1 MIKMMRKLTI
11 KTLIKEAELFCIE
24 QSRFQHKEL
33 FGVTDG
39 KAVGTLIE
47 QKFQKQLHEYGSS
60 QNLVRRSE
68 IRILRPTV
76 GRLGCL
82 WLGIV
87 LVPVALEAF
96 KAPRQGLT
104 KLKAVV

>member
-1 MIKMMRKLTI
+1 MRAFYAKSLR
-11 KTLIKEAELFCIE
+11 L
-24 QSRFQHKEL
+24 
-33 FGVTDG
+33 GVTM
-39 KAVGTLIE
+39 V
-47 QKFQKQLHEYGSS
+47 GSS

-76 GRLGCL
+76 GKLGCL

>member
-1 MIKMMRKLTI
+1 M
-11 KTLIKEAELFCIE
+11 
-24 QSRFQHKEL
+24 
-33 FGVTDG
+33 V
-39 KAVGTLIE
+39 
-47 QKFQKQLHEYGSS
+47 GSS

-76 GRLGCL
+76 GKLGCL